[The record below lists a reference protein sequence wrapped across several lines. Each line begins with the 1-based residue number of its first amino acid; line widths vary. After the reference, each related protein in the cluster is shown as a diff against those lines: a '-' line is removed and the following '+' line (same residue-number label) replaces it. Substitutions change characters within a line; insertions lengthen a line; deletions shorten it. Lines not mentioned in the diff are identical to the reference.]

1 MTSWSSDAA
10 SEHSGPLQNEDDE
23 EEDDCVV
30 SLNVCGNTLWWTT
43 ERHEA
48 RRAVRASAS
57 DHPTSMETQEV
68 TRRTPNGPGAAGT
81 VTSHRRHNTALV
93 HPAPGSLSPRI
104 LGAGKAGLVL
114 SPERKVGEAVGSPAS
129 FKGSNHSGSPSASS
143 GSGSGSRRR
152 CASVERGSS
161 NHVGSP
167 SSPASRGRCSSAERG
182 SGHFGR
188 SSASS
193 SSSSFSTKETPC
205 ASGAWL
211 SPDDTGSNRQGTSS
225 PAKPSGAS
233 SCSKPSRSSSRTSEN
248 GHVRFAEPAG
258 GGVADSDRARNTNT
272 SSSSTRGTPAR
283 RGESFGAREQ
293 RADSVAERHSPESSG
308 PRPQHSKQ
316 LGASSEALSSRG
328 SNSPGRPRLKG
339 SDRSGV
345 PKGDQQQQEDGAG
358 AGARVMDGDA
368 GVGRDCDDVGRDRDG
383 GAVVGRDGGA
393 GAGRDRAGVCNDS
406 SGVGRDGASVGRDRS
421 KDGAGGVCRDHT
433 GTERGSAGVCED
445 DASVGRNSACLG
457 RDGARN
463 GTGVGRDGARDS
475 TSVARDGASVGR
487 DGANASRDSA
497 TVGRDRSRDRGRSE
511 RHADSPSAGSAG
523 HGHGQ
528 SPLRDVTEGDEGS
541 HLIEPLDSASSPS
554 DRAPGPGFA
563 SRPSSS
569 GQGSPG
575 PAPLSD
581 RLLTPAKSSLR
592 QCSVS
597 EAVASSYRH
606 GAVAGG
612 PLPDSSPILR
622 VTSSSSSSA
631 SSTISSALPSSCAS
645 PALQLRNG
653 PPRTY
658 GSHHHGLLAAYCLNG
673 PAHHQHHHHVG
684 GGLGGA
690 DYGPAAHP
698 GHHAH
703 CIGGGVGVGSG
714 PTSPDDFTSSSSTSS
729 VSSVRETLSDSASVG
744 GGGSNNNTNNAR
756 ATCGRETFSTDT
768 ASSGGGGGVAM
779 GRGRSGREGSAHRV
793 TFDMSTCSKDDGH
806 RTCSRRPALPV
817 SLLRD
822 CGGPEAAARGLG
834 RDARSRSSQPHSH
847 SHSRVR
853 TRYESL
859 SPRGRSE
866 SLPPRRNCDVD
877 VDLDPS
883 ALDRIILELQRTA
896 AGVGGGGES
905 NSSSGALPTI
915 CVTGSNSS
923 SDSAERLL
931 LRHSS
936 LLSAASPKTSRVSGH
951 DTPTTSPTCGS
962 YGFLATTTTSSSSTS
977 SPASSTDSGT
987 TPSPAPSPGIYR
999 RKNGFSRSLGE
1010 ISALMAKRSI
1020 VDSYDLEACWFCGR
1034 PMVGLPL
1041 GVTGGGG
1048 GGGGCGGGGGGGGGL
1063 SQPGA
1068 GSPNVCTR
1076 GTRFSSSSG
1085 LSSGGR

>member
-10 SEHSGPLQNEDDE
+10 SEHSGPLQNEEDE

-129 FKGSNHSGSPSASS
+129 FKGSNHSGSPPASS

-152 CASVERGSS
+152 CASVERSSS

-167 SSPASRGRCSSAERG
+167 SASSPASRGRCSSAERG
-182 SGHFGR
+182 SGPVGR
-188 SSASS
+188 SSAS

-233 SCSKPSRSSSRTSEN
+233 SCSKPSRSSNRTSEN

-258 GGVADSDRARNTNT
+258 GGAADSDRPRNTT
-272 SSSSTRGTPAR
+272 SSSTRGTPAR
-283 RGESFGAREQ
+283 RGESFGAREP
-293 RADSVAERHSPESSG
+293 RADSVAERHSPESCE

-316 LGASSEALSSRG
+316 LGASSEALPSRG

-358 AGARVMDGDA
+358 AGARVRDGGA

-393 GAGRDRAGVCNDS
+393 GAGRDRAGACSDS
-406 SGVGRDGASVGRDRS
+406 AGVGR
-421 KDGAGGVCRDHT
+421 DGAGGVCRDRT

-445 DASVGRNSACLG
+445 DASVGRNS
-457 RDGARN
+457 
-463 GTGVGRDGARDS
+463 ARDS

-487 DGANASRDSA
+487 DGANASRDSG

-622 VTSSSSSSA
+622 VTSSSSSA

-653 PPRTY
+653 HPRTY

-756 ATCGRETFSTDT
+756 ATCGRETFSADT
-768 ASSGGGGGVAM
+768 ASSGGGGGVGVAS

-847 SHSRVR
+847 SRVR

-896 AGVGGGGES
+896 AGVGGGGGGGGES

-915 CVTGSNSS
+915 CVTGSSS

-936 LLSAASPKTSRVSGH
+936 LLSAASPKTSRASGH
-951 DTPTTSPTCGS
+951 ATPTTSPTCGS
-962 YGFLATTTTSSSSTS
+962 YGFLATTTTTSSSSTS

-1048 GGGGCGGGGGGGGGL
+1048 GGGGSGGGGCGGGGGGL
-1063 SQPGA
+1063 S
-1068 GSPNVCTR
+1068 VCRRR
-1076 GTRFSSSSG
+1076 G
-1085 LSSGGR
+1085 LCHPMCVPGGRGSRLLPG